1 VAVVFLGEI
10 RPVPPAPTPDDSMAV
25 WIVLAVVLALIVAS
39 GMFLT
44 SRR

>member
-1 VAVVFLGEI
+1 MLLAGIHPVA
-10 RPVPPAPTPDDSMAV
+10 PAHTPHSSVEAWV
-25 WIVLAVVLALIVAS
+25 LLAIVLAVVVAS